1 MDGQAANKA
10 IHLKSADATFQ
21 NKLLWI
27 FYLFLLSDS
36 ILSQTQQLF
45 HFKQN
50 DIWLLKL
57 FIKKVL

>member
-36 ILSQTQQLF
+36 ILSQ
-45 HFKQN
+45 
-50 DIWLLKL
+50 I
-57 FIKKVL
+57 